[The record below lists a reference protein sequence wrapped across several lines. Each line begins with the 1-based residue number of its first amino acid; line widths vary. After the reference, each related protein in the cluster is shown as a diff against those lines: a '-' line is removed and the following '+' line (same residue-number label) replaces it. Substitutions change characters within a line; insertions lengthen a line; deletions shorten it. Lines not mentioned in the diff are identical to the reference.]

1 MSSII
6 AASCCCNK
14 KYPPPPPQVGIW
26 YYCKPRVCVEGFN
39 RCFAPRVDEFITF
52 LAPEVLALLSDNDW
66 LDQYEWVSGGQYW
79 ELGPAIGPGT
89 LSEIREQL
97 GLDRV
102 EPVAMRTREVPYV
115 PPDNE
120 FLVIPDHR
128 VTGNSGPTAQP
139 RATESLVLNQ
149 YDPDGDLYQI
159 TFHMVP
165 SFIAHMHSTVPLFP
179 QWAGRA
185 SIANALPPNVMA
197 KNGQPT
203 KEFALARYR
212 RPQQGEGFGGILE
225 SISNLPYPE
234 ASLNYT
240 ISVPVPT
247 DLGITFIDY
256 ALDIDSLVVPLP
268 SGNYD
273 PDESTW
279 QVIPRNSFR
288 LVFVAGERVR
298 GMVHTDSFRNFMEG
312 NNNECERYGPP
323 AFVPEEADAYGG
335 GFIPPDYPP
344 SASGSPPPP
353 LVVIDAR
360 TRRQIKVDPCKALEG
375 TVQGSALAPACPTSI
390 YSVIPLSG
398 YTPTT
403 PPYHIYFPDGPQYF
417 AFYTRVIQWYIQS
430 IG

>member
-6 AASCCCNK
+6 AASCCCK

-52 LAPEVLALLSDNDW
+52 LEPEVLALLSDNDW
-66 LDQYEWVSGGQYW
+66 LDQYKWVSGGQYW
-79 ELGPAIGPGT
+79 ELGAAIGPGT

-115 PPDNE
+115 APDNE

-159 TFHMVP
+159 TFHIVP

-185 SIANALPPNVMA
+185 SIANALPPNVRA

-212 RPQQGEGFGGILE
+212 RPQQGEGFGAHRSKAAQPNGMPQLRE
-225 SISNLPYPE
+225 VPPVRLALLSANRNDTPAALSALRRRNPRQQPGSITEHVRVCARSEEITALPR
-234 ASLNYT
+234 
-240 ISVPVPT
+240 
-247 DLGITFIDY
+247 
-256 ALDIDSLVVPLP
+256 P
-268 SGNYD
+268 SGYRA
-273 PDESTW
+273 PSTM
-279 QVIPRNSFR
+279 
-288 LVFVAGERVR
+288 LGCTER
-298 GMVHTDSFRNFMEG
+298 S
-312 NNNECERYGPP
+312 
-323 AFVPEEADAYGG
+323 
-335 GFIPPDYPP
+335 
-344 SASGSPPPP
+344 
-353 LVVIDAR
+353 
-360 TRRQIKVDPCKALEG
+360 
-375 TVQGSALAPACPTSI
+375 
-390 YSVIPLSG
+390 
-398 YTPTT
+398 TT
-403 PPYHIYFPDGPQYF
+403 
-417 AFYTRVIQWYIQS
+417 T
-430 IG
+430 